1 MDADEAWETIDR
13 RRARLADVLTE
24 LSPEEWAR
32 PSLCEGWT
40 VRDVAGHLTMA
51 ALRPAQMLGLLL
63 RHPGG
68 TNRLIRDG
76 SIDLARRNPPQRLVE
91 QIRGLIGNHRPIPG
105 LSVRESL
112 IDIVGHTLD
121 IVIPLDREHAI
132 APVEAAEAADGV
144 VGYGGRGK
152 AKVFRQLPMD
162 GLRLVATDHDWS
174 NGTGHDVNAAMTD
187 LFLLLTGRTAR
198 VAALE
203 GPGASILRDRL
214 GDRIRR

>member
-1 MDADEAWETIDR
+1 MNVDEAWETVDR
-13 RRARLADVLTE
+13 RRTTLADVLTD
-24 LSPEEWAR
+24 LSPDEWAR

-68 TNRLIRDG
+68 TNRLIRNG
-76 SIDLARRNPPQRLVE
+76 SIDLARRHPPQRLVE
-91 QIRGLIGNHRPIPG
+91 QIRGLVGQHRPIPG
-105 LSVRESL
+105 LTVRESL

-132 APVEAAEAADGV
+132 APAEAAEAADGV
-144 VGYGGRGK
+144 VRYGGRGK
-152 AKVFRQLPMD
+152 AKVFRQLPLE

-174 NGTGHDVNAAMTD
+174 NGTGHGVNGAMTD
-187 LFLLLTGRTAR
+187 LFLLLTGRIAR
-198 VAALE
+198 VEALE
-203 GPGASILRDRL
+203 GPGASLLRDRL
-214 GDRIRR
+214 GVQVSR